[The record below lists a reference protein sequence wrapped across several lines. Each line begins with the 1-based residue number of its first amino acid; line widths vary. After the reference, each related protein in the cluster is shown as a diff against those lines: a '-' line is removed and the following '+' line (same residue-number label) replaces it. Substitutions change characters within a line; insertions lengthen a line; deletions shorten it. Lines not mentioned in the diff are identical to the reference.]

1 MGLQGVSR
9 AERAGQGIL
18 LIITPKTPFKKPDDA
33 LPVPLGKSEG
43 VGSQRWG
50 EGGGADFGEPA
61 CLNEAETEERERI
74 YRRLVSRFERQRSR
88 ALKRYSKTG

>member
-9 AERAGQGIL
+9 AGGAGQGIS
-18 LIITPKTPFKKPDDA
+18 LIITPNAPFKRPDYA
-33 LPVPLGKSEG
+33 HTVPLGNPKG

-50 EGGGADFGEPA
+50 EGGGGHFGGPA
-61 CLNEAETEERERI
+61 CLNEAETEESERI
-74 YRRLVSRFERQRSR
+74 YRRLISRFERQRSR